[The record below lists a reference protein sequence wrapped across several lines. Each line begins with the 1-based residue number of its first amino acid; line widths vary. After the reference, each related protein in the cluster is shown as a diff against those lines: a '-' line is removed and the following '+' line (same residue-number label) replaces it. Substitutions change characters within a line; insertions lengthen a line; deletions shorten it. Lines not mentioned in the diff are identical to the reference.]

1 MHRKIR
7 QPKHLTTEDWEVT
20 KPKNPE
26 SKLWSDMLAGDQLAY
41 TVIYQKFF
49 SPLYHYG
56 IKISNE
62 KSVVEDCIQDLFVE
76 IWQRRNNLKETD
88 SIAFY
93 LFASLKRKII
103 KVQKKNSL
111 IDNNS
116 LSHMHITDTYQ
127 EERIIKSEIN
137 DELKQKI
144 SDAMHMLTKR
154 QRESI
159 KLKYFYNANNEEIA
173 KRLSIK
179 VESAYNLVF
188 KAMTILRKQISN
200 LILATCLIKYIFN

>member
-7 QPKHLTTEDWEVT
+7 QPKPLTTKDWKVT

-26 SKLWSDMLAGDQLAY
+26 SKLWSEMLSGDQSAY
-41 TVIYQKFF
+41 SVIYQKFF
-49 SPLYHYG
+49 KPLYHYG
-56 IKISNE
+56 LKICNE
-62 KSVVEDCIQDLFVE
+62 KSIVEDCIQDLFIE
-76 IWQRRNNLKETD
+76 IWQNRNNLNETD
-88 SIAFY
+88 SITFY

-116 LSHMHITDTYQ
+116 LSHLHVTDTYQ
-127 EERIIKSEIN
+127 EERIIKNEID

-144 SDAMHMLTKR
+144 SDAMQMLTKR
-154 QRESI
+154 QKEII
-159 KLKYFYNANNEEIA
+159 KLKYFHNANNEEIA

-179 VESAYNLVF
+179 VESAYNLVS
-188 KAMTILRKQISN
+188 KAMVILRKQISN
-200 LILATCLIKYIFN
+200 LILATCLIRHILN